1 MEWIDA
7 LTSGKRL
14 SLVLSR
20 SSIEQG
26 HLFEALV
33 PVHHDIRQHLENS
46 ANIGRT
52 ESIRSLWRFM
62 EKSKLVAI
70 ENVMATGRPRATNKG
85 AILSEIMGQSWAP
98 TTRQWTTCQW
108 MLIASSR
115 DLAN

>member
-70 ENVMATGRPRATNKG
+70 ENVMATGRHPRATNKG
-85 AILSEIMGQSWAP
+85 AINSSARSWA
-98 TTRQWTTCQW
+98 TRQW
-108 MLIASSR
+108 IASGQTGW
-115 DLAN
+115 